1 MRVLV
6 GSIPLLA
13 ILAVGFAVAQESKE
27 TVPASK
33 SKTAEPGK
41 PLQVDTEGFFKD
53 YDKNGDGYLQRD
65 ELPPEY
71 RPAFDRLD
79 ANKDGKISPAELSQ
93 GIAFLHPRRRPS
105 DMVYMLIEMSD
116 FDDDSHREVQRAY
129 DILRSLDKNRDGKID
144 TDELKAGR
152 EHIVNNRVTFL
163 FKQLDADKDGK
174 ISRTEAKGRIRENFQ
189 EIDGNRDGFIE
200 RDELLKAIM
209 EKPSMTPPTSVAPP
223 GGRPRAT
230 PPQPRDR

>member
-13 ILAVGFAVAQESKE
+13 ILAVGFAVAQERGE
-27 TVPASK
+27 REPAPK

-41 PLQVDTEGFFKD
+41 SLQIDTEGFFKD
-53 YDKNGDGYLQRD
+53 HDKNGDGYLQRD

-71 RPAFDRLD
+71 RPAFGRLD
-79 ANKDGKISPAELSQ
+79 ANKDGKISRAELEQ

-105 DMVYMLIEMSD
+105 DMVYMLVEMSD
-116 FDDDSHREVQRAY
+116 FDDDCHREVQRAY
-129 DILRSLDKNRDGKID
+129 DILRNLDKNRDGKID
-144 TDELKAGR
+144 PDELKAGR

-174 ISRTEAKGRIRENFQ
+174 ISRDEAKGRIRENFQ
-189 EIDGNRDGFIE
+189 EIDRNRDGFIE

-209 EKPSMTPPTSVAPP
+209 EKPSMTPPSTVAPP
-223 GGRPRAT
+223 GRPPRPA
-230 PPQPRDR
+230 PPRPPDR